1 MHERKDAGQDRCRRG
16 EIEERSDARQEG
28 SRKECWDKGWRD
40 VGEEDV
46 GRKEQERRDA
56 GEEKCMNERRRKG
69 GIQE

>member
-46 GRKEQERRDA
+46 GRKEQERREA
-56 GEEKCMNERRRKG
+56 VKEGCRRGEMHE
-69 GIQE
+69 